1 MSKNANPPKIMPQS
15 LKLACII
22 DDDTVYIKLVK
33 KLLEVKKLCDDILV
47 FENGK
52 EAIEYFKKSKV
63 EKVELPQL
71 ILLDLNMPVMNGW
84 EFLDEFDTIH
94 ESLDVNP
101 SLYVVSSSIDPIDS
115 KKARSKK
122 FVEDYISKPISL
134 KTFEVICKKIA
145 S

>member
-1 MSKNANPPKIMPQS
+1 MSQA

-33 KLLEVKKLCDDILV
+33 KLLQLKNLCNDILV
-47 FENGK
+47 FQNGK
-52 EAIEYFKKSKV
+52 EAIEYFKKSKI
-63 EKVELPQL
+63 ENIELPEL

-84 EFLDEFDTIH
+84 EFLDEFDNIR
-94 ESLDVNP
+94 ESLEINP

-115 KKARSKK
+115 EKARSKK

-134 KTFEVICKKIA
+134 KTFEAICGRIA